1 MKRVS
6 ALFITLSLLMSLFTL
21 GISANET
28 MLGVGDIDAISET
41 GVVIASGKAGKW
53 SEGGYIGFNDVDF
66 TGVKSVRISVSNI
79 LMYGE
84 NGETF
89 RVYIDDPIKG
99 KCIGYIVTN
108 DETSEPIIYGTNIE
122 PISGKHNLYIKHNYS
137 RSDHIY
143 LHDVRLSKEE
153 WVDPKAVAPVPDS
166 EIIDVYSDTWV
177 ATDAAGH
184 KVADYE
190 EAGDIKEGK
199 HEVVM
204 FYHDWH
210 IHDTKAYIASEIIA
224 KHPEAKDDFYHS
236 AWPTNGPAFWG
247 ESVYGFYTGTDY
259 WHYRKAAELMAASG
273 VDAVFLDYTNGDA
286 AYVKALTVMLRAYHD
301 ARASGVDVPKVTC
314 YMQMGSNAEM
324 RWNLLEAIYFNI
336 CHNEYYKDLW
346 YYLDGKPMLVCS
358 EPGSFYKA
366 TNPEDTE
373 EVALAHK
380 LTDFFTFRETGSRET
395 GPYHEDGKYWHWL
408 LNYPQHEWGITESG
422 RVEMVNLG
430 MAINHSYVYNY
441 AGTGVF
447 SDKYTKGKNYTEAFG
462 EDYRPEAL
470 LEGYFLREQASKVLS
485 VDPEIVFVDG
495 WNEMNTA
502 RGKDYYGFPNAFID
516 LFDDENSR
524 DFEPY
529 KGALKDTYYMLLTD
543 FCRKYKGVRPTPV
556 ASGEVSGD
564 ALSDF
569 TLWNGAEPVFYNFY
583 GDYER
588 DTVGYRNYETDE
600 HYVYKT
606 EVKNAISKVKVLR
619 NGENFFFNILCENDA
634 VDYENGFMHIYIN
647 SDRNAATGWEG
658 YDYAVNVS
666 GKGKVSAFNGNEF
679 TLTDIGTAEIKID
692 GKNVYIKLAKSLIAE
707 TDIAD
712 FEFKV
717 TDNILCDGDL
727 LLFYTE
733 GNSAPVGRFN
743 YLYTEIKGEAL
754 TKEERKALSDT
765 TVLKAGSPKM
775 IVDGAKMYVY
785 EKDIRIAPFMESG
798 TIYIPL
804 AALDDIMGWGETKA
818 TYDWKKNV
826 IYIKTHELTNNEITD
841 YQWIYTYL
849 GTNLATIDG
858 EDKEITNPTK
868 AVDGIIYVPI
878 TLLSECFGWCI
889 NDMGS
894 GTFAISQRTANVEM
908 AKNVLSHLN

>member
-1 MKRVS
+1 MKRVL
-6 ALFITLSLLMSLFTL
+6 ALFITLSLLMSLFMV
-21 GISANET
+21 GVSANET
-28 MLGVGDIDAISET
+28 VLTVSDIDVKSET
-41 GVVIASGKAGKW
+41 GVAITSGKAGKW
-53 SEGGYIGFNDVDF
+53 AEGGYIGFKDVDF
-66 TGVKSVRISVSNI
+66 TGIKSVRISVSNI

-89 RVYIDDPIKG
+89 RVYIDDPLKG

-108 DETSEPIIYGTNIE
+108 DETSEPILYGTNIE
-122 PISGKHNLYIKHNYS
+122 PISGKHDLYIKHNYS
-137 RSDHIY
+137 RSEHIY
-143 LHDVRLSKEE
+143 LHDVRLSTEE
-153 WVDPKAVAPVPDS
+153 WIDPKAVTPVPDS
-166 EIIDVYSDTWV
+166 RIIDVYADTWV
-177 ATDAAGH
+177 ATDEAGH

-190 EAGDIKEGK
+190 EAGDVKEGK

-210 IHDTKAYIASEIIA
+210 IHDTKAYIASEVIA

-236 AWPTNGPAFWG
+236 AWPSNGPAFWG

-286 AYVKALTVMLRAYHD
+286 AYVKALDVMLRAYHD
-301 ARASGVDVPKVTC
+301 ARADGVDVPKVTC
-314 YMQMGSNAEM
+314 YMQMGSTPEL
-324 RWNLLEAIYFNI
+324 RWNLLEAIYFNL

-358 EPGSFYKA
+358 EPNSFIKA

-373 EVALAHK
+373 EVKLAK
-380 LTDFFTFRETGSRET
+380 ELTDFFTFRETGSRET
-395 GPYHEDGKYWHWL
+395 GPYNENGKYWHWL
-408 LNYPQHEWGITESG
+408 VNYPQHEWGITASG

-543 FCRKYKGVRPTPV
+543 FVRKYKGVRPTPI
-556 ASGEVSGD
+556 ASAPVSGD
-564 ALSDF
+564 MMTTDA
-569 TLWNGAEPVFYNFY
+569 WAGVEPTFYNYF

-588 DTVGYRNYETDE
+588 DALGYRNYETNE

-606 EVKNAISKVKVLR
+606 EVVNSIKESKVAR
-619 NGENFFFNILCENDA
+619 DGENFYFYVKCEKAID
-634 VDYENGFMHIYIN
+634 DTKIGFMNIYIN
-647 SDRNAATGWEG
+647 ADRNCATGWEG

-666 GKGKVSAFNGNEF
+666 GKGKVSEFNGKDY
-679 TLTDIGTAEIKID
+679 TLSDIGDAEIKILGD
-692 GKNVYIKLAKSLIAE
+692 TAIIKVSKALIGE
-707 TDIAD
+707 TDVAD
-712 FEFKV
+712 FEFKI
-717 TDNILCDGDL
+717 TDNIVSGGDL

-743 YLYTEIKGEAL
+743 YLYTEIPAKAL
-754 TKEERKALSDT
+754 TKEERGALSDT
-765 TVLKAGSPKM
+765 TVLKAGSNKM
-775 IVDGAKMYVY
+775 IVDGAKMNVY
-785 EKDIRIAPFMESG
+785 EKDTKVKAFSENG
-798 TIYIPL
+798 TLYVPL
-804 AALDDIMGWGETKA
+804 VALDDIMGWGETKA
-818 TYDWKKNV
+818 TYDYKKNV

-849 GTNLATIDG
+849 GTYTASIDG
-858 EDKEITNPTK
+858 EDKALTNPTK
-868 AVDGIIYVPI
+868 AVSGVVYVPLTI
-878 TLLSECFGWCI
+878 LSECFGWSI
-889 NDMGS
+889 SDLGD
-894 GTFAISQRTANVEM
+894 GAFAISQRTANVDA
-908 AKNVLSHLN
+908 AKAVLSHFN

>member
-6 ALFITLSLLMSLFTL
+6 ALFIALSMLLSFA
-21 GISANET
+21 ICVSANET
-28 MLGVGDIDAISET
+28 LFTVSDIDVMSET
-41 GVVIASGKAGKW
+41 GVTVASGKAGKW
-53 SEGGYIGFNDVDF
+53 SEGGYIGFKDVDF
-66 TGVKSVRISVSNI
+66 TGIKSVRISVSNI

-89 RVYIDDPIKG
+89 RVYIDDPLKG

-108 DETSEPIIYGTNIE
+108 DETSTPIIYGTNIE
-122 PISGKHNLYIKHNYS
+122 PISGKHDLYIKHNYS

-143 LHDVRLSKEE
+143 LHDVRVSKEE
-153 WVDPKAVAPVPDS
+153 WVDPKAVTPVPDS
-166 EIIDVYSDTWV
+166 RIIDVYADTWV

-190 EAGDIKEGK
+190 EAGDVKEGK

-210 IHDTKAYIASEIIA
+210 IHDTKAYIATDIIS
-224 KHPEAKDDFYHS
+224 KYPEAKDDFYHS

-286 AYVKALTVMLRAYHD
+286 AYVKALDVMLRAYHD
-301 ARASGVDVPKVTC
+301 ARADGVDVPKVTC
-314 YMQMGSNAEM
+314 YMQMGSTPEL
-324 RWNLLEAIYFNI
+324 RWNLLEAIYFNL
-336 CHNEYYKDLW
+336 CYNEYYKDLW

-358 EPGSFYKA
+358 EPGSFSKA

-395 GPYHEDGKYWHWL
+395 GAYNETGKYWHWL

-462 EDYRPEAL
+462 EDYRSEAL
-470 LEGYFLREQASKVLS
+470 LEGYFMREQASKVLS

-502 RGKDYYGFPNAFID
+502 RAKDYYGFPNAFID
-516 LFDDENSR
+516 LYDDENSR

-543 FCRKYKGVRPTPV
+543 FVRKYKGVRPTPV
-556 ASGEVSGD
+556 ASAKVSGD
-564 ALSDF
+564 MMNEEAWDSV
-569 TLWNGAEPVFYNFY
+569 EPTFYNYF

-588 DTVGYRNYETDE
+588 DALGYRNYETNE
-600 HYVYKT
+600 HYHYTT
-606 EVKNAISKVKVLR
+606 EVVNSIASSKVAR
-619 NGENFFFNILCENDA
+619 DGENFYFYIKCENA
-634 VDYENGFMHIYIN
+634 VDDTNSGFMNIYIN
-647 SDRNAATGWEG
+647 SDRNYATGWEG

-666 GKGKVSAFNGNEF
+666 GKGKVSSFSGSEYK
-679 TLTDIGTAEIKID
+679 LSDIGSAEIKILGD
-692 GKNVYIKLAKSLIAE
+692 KVIMKVSKALIGE
-707 TDIAD
+707 TDVSD
-712 FEFKV
+712 FEFKI
-717 TDNILCDGDL
+717 TDNILCEGDL

-743 YLYTEIKGEAL
+743 YLYTEIQAKAL
-754 TKEERKALSDT
+754 TKEERAALSDT
-765 TVLKAGSPKM
+765 TVLKAGSNKM
-775 IVDGAKMYVY
+775 IVDGAKMDVY
-785 EKDIRIAPFMESG
+785 GKDTNVKTFTENG
-798 TIYIPL
+798 TLYIPL
-804 AALDDIMGWGETKA
+804 VALDDIMGWGETKA
-818 TYDWKKNV
+818 TYDYKKNV
-826 IYIKTHELTNNEITD
+826 VYIKTHELTNNEITD

-849 GTNLATIDG
+849 GTNMASIDG
-858 EDKEITNPTK
+858 EDKVILNPTK
-868 AVDGIIYVPI
+868 AVDGVVYVPVTI
-878 TLLSECFGWCI
+878 LSECFGWSV
-889 NDMGS
+889 NDLGD
-894 GTFAISQRTANVEM
+894 GAFAISQRTANVDA
-908 AKNVLSHLN
+908 AKAVLSHFN